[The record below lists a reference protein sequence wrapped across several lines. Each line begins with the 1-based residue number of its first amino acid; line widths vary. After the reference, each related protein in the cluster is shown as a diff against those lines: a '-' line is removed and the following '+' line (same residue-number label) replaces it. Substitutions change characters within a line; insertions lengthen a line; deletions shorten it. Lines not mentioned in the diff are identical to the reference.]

1 MATNS
6 IGVPPF
12 NKIEPPGGYLLH
24 SSEYIVKGTNPTGS
38 PDDASDPGDTDNIN
52 DGDAADNDTKFDM
65 LTD

>member
-1 MATNS
+1 MGTYC
-6 IGVPPF
+6 I
-12 NKIEPPGGYLLH
+12 